1 VRRVEQEKHMTA
13 TQRNDC
19 VPTRR
24 PLLAIACLLV
34 VLGIVT
40 TPVQWYVAFLGVRR
54 SKRRLRERPPG
65 PGRGVGGPPLGD
77 PFLLA
82 PA

>member
-1 VRRVEQEKHMTA
+1 MTA
-13 TQRNDC
+13 TQRNDR

-24 PLLAIACLLV
+24 RLLAIACLLV

-40 TPVQWYVAFLGVRR
+40 TPVQWHVAFLGVRR
-54 SKRRLRERPPG
+54 SKRRPRERPPG
-65 PGRGVGGPPLGD
+65 PGRGVGDPPLGD